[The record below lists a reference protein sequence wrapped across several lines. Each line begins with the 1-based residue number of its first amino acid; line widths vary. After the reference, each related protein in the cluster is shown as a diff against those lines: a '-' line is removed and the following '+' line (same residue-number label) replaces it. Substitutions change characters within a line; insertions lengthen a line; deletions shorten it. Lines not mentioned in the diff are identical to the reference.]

1 MNTILLYFC
10 IILAMVLIYTLI
22 VAAIAHGFGYKKGY
36 RCGSRDARRNL
47 RKQRKAMYEEQNK
60 SLPLD
65 EDKVRV
71 VAVRPSYLDEEM

>member
-1 MNTILLYFC
+1 
-10 IILAMVLIYTLI
+10 MVLVYTLI

-47 RKQRKAMYEEQNK
+47 RKQRKVMYEEPSK

-65 EDKVRV
+65 ADRVRV
-71 VAVRPSYLDEEM
+71 SAVRPSPLDEEMYLWKMIQ

>member
-36 RCGSRDARRNL
+36 HCGSRDARRNL

-65 EDKVRV
+65 KDRVRV
-71 VAVRPSYLDEEM
+71 AAVRPSYLDEEM